1 MQHLNRRGMIGT
13 GLALAATPALAK
25 DPRITFTVPDG
36 ATDCHHHIYDPRFP
50 YNPNAVLKPPYA
62 TVSDYR
68 VLQKKLGTSRNVMV
82 QPSTYGTD
90 NSCVLDVL
98 AQLGENC
105 RAVCVVNSKV
115 NDDELK
121 KLNAA
126 GVRGVR
132 VQFGL
137 GNPVGAD
144 EVMPLAGRIAAMG
157 WHIQCNM
164 APDQLVKMTPL
175 LLSLPVPVIID
186 HLGRAVD
193 DKGPQYVAV
202 RKLLDSGHGWVK
214 LSGAYLYGGGTPP
227 DYAGASSRPR
237 AISRPRRSVVCGA
250 ATGRTPTPPRS
261 SILWRCLM
269 MWCCSTCWPSGRR
282 TRSCAIASWW
292 RIRRRFMASI
302 RQNGPRQTDAG
313 VRSGTIPACPALNSD
328 GAAELGQDI
337 SCVNFFWVWRPLWI
351 ACDFT
356 PTAMRSHCRRL
367 HQPRPRN
374 ADSGPALYLG
384 WPALLLL

>member
-1 MQHLNRRGMIGT
+1 MMQQFDRRGVIGA

-25 DPRITFTVPDG
+25 DPRVSFTLPDG

-68 VLQKKLGTSRNVMV
+68 ALQKRIGTSRNVMV

-90 NSCVLDVL
+90 NACVLDVL
-98 AQLGENC
+98 AQIGENC
-105 RAVCVVNSKV
+105 RAVCVVNSRV
-115 NDDELK
+115 TDDELK

-132 VQFGL
+132 IQFGL

-144 EVMPLAGRIAAMG
+144 EVMPLAKRIAVLG

-164 APDQLVKMTPL
+164 APGQLVQMTPL

-193 DKGPQYVAV
+193 DHGPQYVAV
-202 RKLLDSGHGWVK
+202 RKLLDSGHGWIK

-227 DYAGASSRPR
+227 DYAGASLAARGYLKAAPERCVWGSDWPHPDATKKLNPVAMPDDVVLINLLARWAPDAKLRHRILVENPEKFYGFDPAKRPK
-237 AISRPRRSVVCGA
+237 
-250 ATGRTPTPPRS
+250 
-261 SILWRCLM
+261 
-269 MWCCSTCWPSGRR
+269 
-282 TRSCAIASWW
+282 AS
-292 RIRRRFMASI
+292 
-302 RQNGPRQTDAG
+302 
-313 VRSGTIPACPALNSD
+313 
-328 GAAELGQDI
+328 
-337 SCVNFFWVWRPLWI
+337 
-351 ACDFT
+351 
-356 PTAMRSHCRRL
+356 
-367 HQPRPRN
+367 
-374 ADSGPALYLG
+374 
-384 WPALLLL
+384 

>member
-1 MQHLNRRGMIGT
+1 MQHPDRRGVIGA
-13 GLALAATPALAK
+13 GLALAATPALAR
-25 DPRITFTVPDG
+25 DARVTFTVPDG
-36 ATDCHHHIYDPRFP
+36 ATDCHHHIYDPRFA

-68 VLQKKLGTSRNVMV
+68 ILQKKFGTSRNVMV

-90 NSCVLDVL
+90 NTCVLDVL

-105 RAVCVVNSKV
+105 RAVCVVNSRV
-115 NDDELK
+115 SDDELK

-144 EVMPLAGRIAAMG
+144 EVMPLARRIAALG

-164 APDQLVKMTPL
+164 PPDQLVQMTPL

-193 DKGPQYVAV
+193 DKGPQFVAV
-202 RKLLDSGHGWVK
+202 RKLLDSGHGWIK

-227 DYAGASSRPR
+227 GYAGASQAARGYLKAAPERCVWGSDWPHPDATKKLNPVAMPDDITLLNLLAEWAPDARLRHRILVENPEKFYGFDPAKRPK
-237 AISRPRRSVVCGA
+237 P
-250 ATGRTPTPPRS
+250 
-261 SILWRCLM
+261 
-269 MWCCSTCWPSGRR
+269 
-282 TRSCAIASWW
+282 
-292 RIRRRFMASI
+292 
-302 RQNGPRQTDAG
+302 N
-313 VRSGTIPACPALNSD
+313 
-328 GAAELGQDI
+328 
-337 SCVNFFWVWRPLWI
+337 
-351 ACDFT
+351 
-356 PTAMRSHCRRL
+356 
-367 HQPRPRN
+367 
-374 ADSGPALYLG
+374 
-384 WPALLLL
+384 